1 MNRPHLK
8 QATRHPAGACYTAC
22 RYPPGSRHGRAQ
34 PMPIT
39 EADLIALYNDLD
51 VRKPL
56 DDPEHNP
63 RYVPRLADMRGGDP
77 VERLYQHIKLSNSS
91 SASLLTGFRGNG
103 KTTELFRLK
112 ARLERDGAHVIY
124 VDLDNYV
131 HDAQPLDMTEL
142 LLALI
147 AALSE
152 QLRQHHALEALSTTY
167 WDRLVRFLNSTITF
181 SEMRLSTDF
190 LGSGAKFGVKLS
202 QEPEFKTLIRQR
214 LTNHISSL
222 HQQANDFITE
232 AVSQLRQR
240 SGNPNLKVVILVDSL
255 EHIRSPAND
264 TQSVHQS
271 IIETFSTHGDRL
283 YFGAA
288 HMVYTVPPILALYA
302 NSTGLLVMW
311 PNIHVRDYGD
321 DTTRNDKGL
330 ALMRQVLDKRFARW
344 PELIPPPLLDEIA
357 WHSGGDL
364 RDFFRMLQELLV
376 RADMSDDTIP
386 PFKPETV
393 QHTLAAFRN
402 QLRLTLTEDLRAR
415 MAIIRHNKQLSV
427 LDDSDYSPTLRLLD
441 ANLVMNYQNGEPW
454 FDIHPLLLNDVSPMN

>member
-1 MNRPHLK
+1 
-8 QATRHPAGACYTAC
+8 
-22 RYPPGSRHGRAQ
+22 
-34 PMPIT
+34 MPIT

-131 HDAQPLDMTEL
+131 HDAQPLDIAEL

-152 QLRQHHALEALSTTY
+152 ALKAHHELDALSQTY
-167 WDRLVRFLNSTITF
+167 WSQLVQFLKENVEF
-181 SEMRLSTDF
+181 SELKISTQFLS
-190 LGSGAKFGVKLS
+190 SGAELGIKLS
-202 QEPEFKTLIRQR
+202 REPTFKALIRER
-214 LTNHISSL
+214 LIHQADSL
-222 HQQANDFITE
+222 YRQADAFVTE
-232 AVSQLRQR
+232 VVNKLRR
-240 SGNPNLKVVILVDSL
+240 RCNNNELKVVILVDSL
-255 EHIRSPAND
+255 EHIRGSTNNA
-264 TQSVHQS
+264 QSVYQS
-271 IIETFSTHGDRL
+271 IINTFSVQGEQL
-283 YFGAA
+283 NFSSV

-302 NSTGLLVMW
+302 NNAGLNTTGKLLAMW
-311 PNIHVRDYGD
+311 PNIHVRDHYNDAG
-321 DTTRNDKGL
+321 RNSEGL
-330 ALMRQVLDKRFARW
+330 AIMRSVIEKRFPRW
-344 PELIPPPLLDEIA
+344 RELICPQLLDDIA

-364 RDFFRMLQELLV
+364 RDFFRMLNELLV
-376 RADMSDDTIP
+376 RADFSADIIP
-386 PFKPETV
+386 AFDASTV
-393 QHTLAAFRN
+393 EILLADFRN
-402 QLRLTLTEDLRAR
+402 ERYLTLTDQLRAR
-415 MAIIRHNKQLSV
+415 MAIIRRDKQLSV
-427 LDDSDYSPTLRLLD
+427 SSDADYEPTLRLLD
-441 ANLVMNYQNGEPW
+441 ANLVMNYQNSKPW